1 MTTKIRPPFT
11 EETARTKVKAA
22 DDAWNTRRIETARAN
37 GHR

>member
-11 EETARTKVKAA
+11 EETACIKVKAA
-22 DDAWNTRRIETARAN
+22 DDAWNTRRIEAVRAN